1 MNIILTSVVSGIIFM
16 FSGFVMKD
24 KRYQSILGVLLFIAM
39 IVSAVFQ
46 LKGCEILSGKY
57 PNMIETDP
65 FRILFFIALC
75 LIGVYYLLVNRYNFT
90 QPGSQVSD
98 YLALIFISFSGIAVL
113 ASFNNLILMFLG
125 IEILSIP
132 LYALAGS
139 AKHKMK
145 STEAAIKYFLMG
157 SFSTGIMLMGIALI
171 YGASGSFLMANL
183 TAYAFDFQSIY
194 YLGWVLLI
202 LSMCFKVSVAPMHFW
217 APDVYD
223 GTPTV
228 FSSYMITIVKGGAF
242 MTFIAVLSAFKIT
255 SGMVADNYRYLLSF
269 IIILTLILGNFSAL
283 KQSSVKRMLAYSS
296 VVQAGFM
303 MFALFEIN
311 DESRNALLFYT
322 VSYGLASIV
331 LFYALTKVGNVDYK
345 GFNGLSKRSPVLAFA
360 SVVALLSLAGIPF
373 TSGFLAK
380 FFILSS
386 AMNVPSN
393 LILVLAA
400 LVLAVLSIYY
410 YIKVIIAMYFRDSK
424 KKKIK
429 LSFSSQ
435 LFLIIGTIL
444 TIALGV
450 YPNLL
455 WMLLNCLSGK

>member
-1 MNIILTSVVSGIIFM
+1 MNIILTSVLSGIIFM
-16 FSGFVMKD
+16 FSGFVLKN
-24 KRYQSILGVLLFIAM
+24 KLHQSILGVLLFIAM
-39 IVSAVFQ
+39 IAASVLQ
-46 LKGCEILSGKY
+46 LNGCEVLSGKY

-65 FRILFFIALC
+65 YRISFFILLC
-75 LIGVYYLLVNRYNFT
+75 LIGIYYLLVNRYNFT
-90 QPGSQVSD
+90 RPGSQVSD
-98 YLALIFISFSGIAVL
+98 YMALIFISFAGIAVL
-113 ASFNNLILMFLG
+113 TSFNNLILMFLG

-139 AKHKMK
+139 AKHKMR

-157 SFSTGIMLMGIALI
+157 SFSTGVMLMGMALI
-171 YGASGSFLMANL
+171 YGASGSFLL
-183 TAYAFDFQSIY
+183 KDITVYAFDFQSIY
-194 YLGWVLLI
+194 YLGWVLLV

-242 MTFIAVLSAFKIT
+242 LTFITLMSGFKIT
-255 SGMVADNYRYLLSF
+255 SGIVADNYRYLLSF

-311 DESRNALLFYT
+311 DESRYALLFYT

-331 LFYALTKVGNVDYK
+331 LFYVLTKVENVDYK
-345 GFNGLSKRSPVLAFA
+345 GFHGLSKRSPVLAFA

-386 AMNVPSN
+386 AMNEPSN

-424 KKKIK
+424 KKKMK
-429 LSFSSQ
+429 LSFTTQ
-435 LFLIIGTIL
+435 FLLVLGTVL
-444 TIALGV
+444 NIALGV
-450 YPNLL
+450 YPDLL
-455 WMLLNCLSGK
+455 RIMLECLVP